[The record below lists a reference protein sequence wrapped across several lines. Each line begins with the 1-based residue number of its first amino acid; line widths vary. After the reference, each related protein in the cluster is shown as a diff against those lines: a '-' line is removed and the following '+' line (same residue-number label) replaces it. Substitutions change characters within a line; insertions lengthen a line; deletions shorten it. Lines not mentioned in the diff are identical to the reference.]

1 MPECY
6 GRAVT
11 RPTSVVVEMDADA
24 WRWVWLVFAAGALVG
39 EIATAGTFF
48 LMPFAIGA
56 AVACV
61 LAFLSLALGLQWL
74 AFVIVSLAAFAATRP
89 LARRLDRADAPRGVG
104 AGRLIGLQGLV
115 LSDVDHDS
123 GLVRI
128 GGEEWR
134 AQSRDRVRVPAGSQ
148 VLVVEVVGTR
158 LIVLPLEL
166 PEGDR

>member
-1 MPECY
+1 
-6 GRAVT
+6 
-11 RPTSVVVEMDADA
+11 MDGEA
-24 WRWVWLVFAAGALVG
+24 WRWVWLALAVGGIVG

-48 LMPFAIGA
+48 LFPFGVGA

-74 AFVIVSLAAFAATRP
+74 AFVLVSLAAFAATRP
-89 LARRLDRADAPRGVG
+89 IARRLDRAEAPKGVG
-104 AGRLIGLQGLV
+104 ARRLLGQEAFV
-115 LSDVDHDS
+115 LDAIDRDL
-123 GLVRI
+123 GLVRV

-134 AQSRDRVRVPAGSQ
+134 AASRDGVRVPSGAR
-148 VLVVEVVGTR
+148 VLVVDVVGTR

>member
-1 MPECY
+1 
-6 GRAVT
+6 
-11 RPTSVVVEMDADA
+11 MDADA
-24 WRWVWLVFAAGALVG
+24 WRWVWLTLTVVGLVG
-39 EIATAGTFF
+39 EIAVAGTFF
-48 LMPFAIGA
+48 LMPFAAGA
-56 AVACV
+56 AIACI

-74 AFVIVSLAAFAATRP
+74 AFVLVSAAAFAATRP
-89 LARRLDRADAPRGVG
+89 LARRLDRADSPRGVG
-104 AGRLIGLQGLV
+104 AGRLIGSQGMV
-115 LSDVDHDS
+115 LTDVDADS

>member
-1 MPECY
+1 
-6 GRAVT
+6 
-11 RPTSVVVEMDADA
+11 MDGDA
-24 WRWVWLVFAAGALVG
+24 WRWVWLALTVVGLVG
-39 EIATAGTFF
+39 EIAVAGTFF

-56 AVACV
+56 AVATV

-74 AFVIVSLAAFAATRP
+74 AFVLVSAAAFAATRP
-89 LARRLDRADAPRGVG
+89 LARRLDAVESPRGVG
-104 AGRLIGLQGLV
+104 AGRLIGSQGMV

>member
-1 MPECY
+1 
-6 GRAVT
+6 
-11 RPTSVVVEMDADA
+11 MDADA
-24 WRWVWLVFAAGALVG
+24 WRWVWLTLTVVGLVG
-39 EIATAGTFF
+39 EIAVAGTFF
-48 LMPFAIGA
+48 LMPFAAGA
-56 AVACV
+56 AIACV

-74 AFVIVSLAAFAATRP
+74 AFVLVSAAAFAATRP
-89 LARRLDRADAPRGVG
+89 LARRLDRADSPRGVG
-104 AGRLIGLQGLV
+104 AGRLIGSQGMV
-115 LSDVDHDS
+115 LTDVDADS